1 MKEFILGILAT
12 LIIGGLVFGA
22 YQYGKK
28 TLMLDNQQPIISS
41 QPSVSSIQASPV
53 SQQSGSSSS
62 QLVGGDE
69 DEHGCKGSAGYS
81 WCEAKKK
88 CLRVFEEGCPQ
99 ANDSELIKQALFKK
113 NNWTDDGSMTLTVS
127 TNDGKYASGGVTAE
141 GGGGYFYAAK
151 VNDAWKI
158 VADGNGVILCTNL
171 TAYPDYPKTLISE
184 CFDEASNKSIKR

>member
-1 MKEFILGILAT
+1 
-12 LIIGGLVFGA
+12 
-22 YQYGKK
+22 
-28 TLMLDNQQPIISS
+28 MLDNQQPIISS